1 MLHLPLAAIDAQALP
16 RDRTTLD
23 PQALD
28 ALAASIAAEG
38 LRQPIEVF
46 ELATPTGPL
55 RYGLI
60 SGLRRLSAHQRL
72 ATRNPAFAT
81 IPAILRT
88 PADLPAAMAAMVTEN
103 EIREPVSPWEKASL
117 LLTSIEQGL
126 FPTPDAAI
134 ASLFPH
140 SPRQTRAR
148 LRAAIEVLSAL
159 DGTFTT
165 PERLSAARIDALALA
180 LRLGFEEAL
189 AEALHPLRGKPLD
202 AQWQAIAPLLAESR
216 SPRGAPGLTP
226 GRPRRTLT
234 LRQGLTIRREM
245 TRTGWLLRFSGPEAR
260 SGGLIDDVL
269 DEVERMFQVR

>member
-1 MLHLPLAAIDAQALP
+1 MHLPLATIDPHTLP

-23 PQALD
+23 PAALD

-46 ELATPTGPL
+46 ELAAPSGPH

-60 SGLRRLSAHQRL
+60 SGLRRLTAHQRL
-72 ATRNPAFAT
+72 AAQNPAFAT
-81 IPAILRT
+81 IPAVIRT
-88 PADLPAAMAAMVTEN
+88 PADLPAAMQAMVTEN
-103 EIREPVSPWEKASL
+103 EIREPVSPWEKAAL
-117 LLTSIEQGL
+117 LLSATEQGL
-126 FPTPDAAI
+126 FPTPDSAI
-134 ASLFPH
+134 LALFPH

-148 LRAAIEVLSAL
+148 LRAAVEVLSAL
-159 DGTFTT
+159 DGLFTT
-165 PERLSAARIDALALA
+165 PHRLSAVRIDALATA
-180 LRLGFEEAL
+180 LRLGFEDALTEAL
-189 AEALHPLRGKPLD
+189 LPLRGKALD
-202 AQWQAIAPLLAESR
+202 TQWHAIAPLLAESR

-269 DEVERMFQVR
+269 DEVERLFQPHP

>member
-1 MLHLPLAAIDAQALP
+1 MPHLPLTAIDDSALP

-23 PQALD
+23 PAALQS
-28 ALAASIAAEG
+28 LTASIAAEG
-38 LRQPIEVF
+38 LRHPIEVF
-46 ELATPTGPL
+46 ELAHPQGQRL
-55 RYGLI
+55 YGLI
-60 SGLRRLSAHQRL
+60 SGLRRLTAHRQL
-72 ATRNPAFAT
+72 AALNPAFAT
-81 IPAILRT
+81 IPAVIRT

-103 EIREPVSPWEKASL
+103 EIREPVSPWEKAAL
-117 LLTSIEQGL
+117 ILTATEQGL

-134 ASLFPH
+134 LALFPH

-159 DGTFTT
+159 DGLFTT
-165 PERLSAARIDALALA
+165 PHRLSAARIDALAAA
-180 LRLGFEEAL
+180 LRLGFEDALTEAL
-189 AEALHPLRGKPLD
+189 LPLRGQALD
-202 AQWQAIAPLLAESR
+202 TQWQAIAPLLAESR

-269 DEVERMFQVR
+269 DEVERLFQVR